1 MSISRYDG
9 DVRWIPVTEAAG
21 VLRVTRQR
29 VYQLIGAGALVSMK
43 VGSTVLVSMRSVEG
57 RVALLLAERR

>member
-1 MSISRYDG
+1 VS
-9 DVRWIPVTEAAG
+9 EAAE

-29 VYQLIGAGALVSMK
+29 VYQLIGAGALVAMK
-43 VGSTVLVSMRSVEG
+43 VRRTVLVSVRSVEG